1 MAEKKRSE
9 VEIIKENSDYLRGSL
24 VQSLDNKITG
34 ALYPDDTQLIKFH
47 GAYQQ
52 TDRDLES
59 ERKTQKLE
67 PLYSMMIRIRVPG
80 GGGASPR
87 SAKNCFIRPFPGPV
101 RDRRSKTNRSGL
113 PSISHAMV
121 SSEVGWW

>member
-1 MAEKKRSE
+1 MSEKKRSE
-9 VEIIKENSDYLRGSL
+9 VEGIKDNSNYLRGTL
-24 VQSLDNKITG
+24 AQSLENRITG

-52 TDRDLES
+52 TDRDLDA

-80 GGGASPR
+80 GVATPAQWLR
-87 SAKNCFIRPFPGPV
+87 MDELA
-101 RDRRSKTNRSGL
+101 DR
-113 PSISHAMV
+113 
-121 SSEVGWW
+121 